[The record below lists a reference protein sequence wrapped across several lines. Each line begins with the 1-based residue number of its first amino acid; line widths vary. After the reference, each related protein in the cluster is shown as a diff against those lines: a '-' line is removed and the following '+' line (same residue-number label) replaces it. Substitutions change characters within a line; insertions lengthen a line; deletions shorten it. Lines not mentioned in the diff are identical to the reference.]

1 MHCHCMRRLWDLGG
15 YALALMHTF
24 ACKHCMHAKIHCRH
38 ARMQCMHAMHALQA
52 CNDALHARRMH
63 CKSIHAMTVHACI
76 CRIII
81 IYIGMI

>member
-1 MHCHCMRRLWDLGG
+1 MLSHMHWRSCILSPASIACMQRFIAG
-15 YALALMHTF
+15 MQECN
-24 ACKHCMHAKIHCRH
+24 AC
-38 ARMQCMHAMHALQA
+38 MQCMHAMHALQA

-81 IYIGMI
+81 IYIGMM